1 MSARARPARA
11 TEPRP
16 PTRTFPRGAAPPAAP
31 TGNPCRVTAAF
42 DPERHVPG
50 ARRRAAH
57 STVTESHVI
66 TTTGLTKVYRSRG
79 REVTALDGVDL
90 HVREGE
96 VYGVIGQSGAG
107 KSSLIRCVNLLER
120 PTSGTV
126 TVAGQDLT
134 ALAGRGPRAGREL
147 RQARSRI
154 GMVFQHFNLLS
165 TRTVQDNV
173 ELPLEILGASGKERS
188 RKALELLDLVG
199 LADKAKA
206 YPAQLSGGQKQRVGI
221 ARALA
226 GDPKVLL
233 SDEATSAL
241 DPETTRSILALLR
254 DLNRQLG
261 LTVLLITHEMDVVKS
276 ICDSAALME
285 KGRIVESGTV
295 GDLLATPG
303 SELAAA
309 LFPVGGDASG
319 DDRTVVDVTFHG
331 DSATQP
337 VISQLSRTYNID
349 ISILGAA
356 IDTVGGLQVGRMR
369 IELPGRYE
377 DNVVPIGFLREQ
389 GLQIDVVGRETPAL
403 VKEGAK

>member
-1 MSARARPARA
+1 MPRRDGP
-11 TEPRP
+11 EPP
-16 PTRTFPRGAAPPAAP
+16 KNNAPCPAP
-31 TGNPCRVTAAF
+31 TT
-42 DPERHVPG
+42 
-50 ARRRAAH
+50 RAAH
-57 STVTESHVI
+57 STVTETHVI
-66 TTTGLTKVYRSRG
+66 TTSGLTKVYRSRG

-120 PTSGTV
+120 PTAGTV

-165 TRTVQDNV
+165 ARTVQDNV
-173 ELPLEILGASGKERS
+173 ELPLEILGTSGKERS

-199 LADKAKA
+199 LADKAKS

-241 DPETTRSILALLR
+241 DPDTTRSILQLLR

-276 ICDSAALME
+276 ICDSAALMDR
-285 KGRIVESGTV
+285 GRIVESGTV
-295 GDLLATPG
+295 GELLATPG

-319 DDRTVVDVTFHG
+319 DDRTVLDVTFQG
-331 DSATQP
+331 EAATRP

-377 DNVVPIGFLREQ
+377 DNVVPVGFLREQ
-389 GLQIDVVGRETPAL
+389 GLQIDVVNEVPDDSGAPDAAAAPAPL
-403 VKEGAK
+403 AEEGAK

>member
-1 MSARARPARA
+1 M
-11 TEPRP
+11 
-16 PTRTFPRGAAPPAAP
+16 
-31 TGNPCRVTAAF
+31 
-42 DPERHVPG
+42 
-50 ARRRAAH
+50 
-57 STVTESHVI
+57 I

-120 PTSGTV
+120 PTAGTV
-126 TVAGQDLT
+126 TVDGRDLT
-134 ALAGRGPRAGREL
+134 ALAGRGPRAGKEL
-147 RQARSRI
+147 RRARSRI

-173 ELPLEILGASGKERS
+173 ELPLEILGTSGKERS

-199 LADKAKA
+199 LADKARA

-241 DPETTRSILALLR
+241 DPETTRSILQLLR

-261 LTVLLITHEMDVVKS
+261 LTVLLITHEMDVVKTV
-276 ICDSAALME
+276 CDSAALME
-285 KGRIVESGTV
+285 DGHIVESGTV
-295 GDLLATPG
+295 SELLATPG
-303 SELAAA
+303 SQLAAA
-309 LFPVGGDASG
+309 LFPVRGTGTGDEH
-319 DDRTVVDVTFHG
+319 TVVDVTFHG
-331 DSATQP
+331 EAATRP
-337 VISQLSRTYNID
+337 VISRLSRTYNID

-356 IDTVGGLQVGRMR
+356 IDTVGGLQIGRMR

-389 GLQIDVVGRETPAL
+389 GLQIDVVDGAAQAPAP
-403 VKEGAK
+403 VKEEAK

>member
-1 MSARARPARA
+1 M
-11 TEPRP
+11 
-16 PTRTFPRGAAPPAAP
+16 
-31 TGNPCRVTAAF
+31 
-42 DPERHVPG
+42 PG
-50 ARRRAAH
+50 ENRAAH
-57 STVTESHVI
+57 STVTETPVI
-66 TTTGLTKVYRSRG
+66 TTSGLTKVYRSRG

-120 PTSGTV
+120 PTAGTV

-134 ALAGRGPRAGREL
+134 ALAGRGSRASKDL
-147 RQARSRI
+147 RRARSRI

-165 TRTVQDNV
+165 SRTVKDNV
-173 ELPLEILGASGKERS
+173 ELPLEILGLSGAERS

-199 LADKAKA
+199 LADKAKS

-241 DPETTRSILALLR
+241 DPETTRSILKLLR
-254 DLNRQLG
+254 DLNQQLG

-276 ICDSAALME
+276 VCDSAALME
-285 KGRIVESGTV
+285 NGQIVESGTV
-295 GDLLATPG
+295 TELLATPG

-309 LFPVGGDASG
+309 LFPVSGDATG
-319 DDRTVVDVTFHG
+319 ENRTVVDVTFHG
-331 DSATQP
+331 EAATQP

-356 IDTVGGLQVGRMR
+356 MDTVAGKQVGRMR
-369 IELPGRYE
+369 IELPGRFE
-377 DNVVPIGFLREQ
+377 ENVVPIGFLREQ
-389 GLQIDVVGRETPAL
+389 GLQVDIAGQDPVSTPQDATLL

>member
-1 MSARARPARA
+1 M
-11 TEPRP
+11 
-16 PTRTFPRGAAPPAAP
+16 
-31 TGNPCRVTAAF
+31 
-42 DPERHVPG
+42 
-50 ARRRAAH
+50 
-57 STVTESHVI
+57 I
-66 TTTGLTKVYRSRG
+66 TTSGLTKVYRSRG

-134 ALAGRGPRAGREL
+134 ALAGRGPRAGKDLRE
-147 RQARSRI
+147 ARSRI

-165 TRTVQDNV
+165 SRTVQDNI
-173 ELPLEILGASGKERS
+173 ELPLEILGLSGQERS

-199 LADKAKA
+199 LADKARA

-241 DPETTRSILALLR
+241 DPETTRSILQLLR
-254 DLNRQLG
+254 DLNQQLG

-276 ICDSAALME
+276 VCDSAALME
-285 KGRIVESGTV
+285 RGQIIESGTV
-295 GDLLATPG
+295 SELLATPG

-309 LFPVGGDASG
+309 LFPVSG
-319 DDRTVVDVTFHG
+319 DTTGEHRTVVDVTFLG
-331 DSATQP
+331 EAATRP

-356 IDTVGGLQVGRMR
+356 MDTVAGKQVGRMR
-369 IELPGRYE
+369 IELPGRFE

-389 GLQIDVVGRETPAL
+389 GLQVDIAGEDPAAVRPKNGLPAGEVTKTL

>member
-1 MSARARPARA
+1 M
-11 TEPRP
+11 
-16 PTRTFPRGAAPPAAP
+16 
-31 TGNPCRVTAAF
+31 
-42 DPERHVPG
+42 
-50 ARRRAAH
+50 
-57 STVTESHVI
+57 I
-66 TTTGLTKVYRSRG
+66 TTSGLTKVYRARG

-120 PTSGTV
+120 PTAGTV

-165 TRTVQDNV
+165 SRTVQDNV
-173 ELPLEILGASGKERS
+173 ELPLEILGKSGQERS

-276 ICDSAALME
+276 VCDSAALME
-285 KGRIVESGTV
+285 SGRIVESGTV
-295 GDLLATPG
+295 SELLATPG

-309 LFPVGGDASG
+309 LFPLDGEASG
-319 DDRTVVDVTFHG
+319 EDRTVVDVTFQG
-331 DSATQP
+331 ESATQP
-337 VISQLSRTYNID
+337 VISQLARTYNID

-377 DNVVPIGFLREQ
+377 DNVVPIGFLRER
-389 GLQIDVVGRETPAL
+389 GLQIDVPGRESEL

>member
-1 MSARARPARA
+1 MDTP
-11 TEPRP
+11 
-16 PTRTFPRGAAPPAAP
+16 
-31 TGNPCRVTAAF
+31 
-42 DPERHVPG
+42 
-50 ARRRAAH
+50 
-57 STVTESHVI
+57 VI
-66 TTTGLTKVYRSRG
+66 TTSGLTKTYRTRG
-79 REVTALDGVDL
+79 REVTAVDDVDL
-90 HVREGE
+90 TVREGE

-107 KSSLIRCVNLLER
+107 KSSLIRCINLLER

-126 TVAGQDLT
+126 TVDGTDLT
-134 ALAGRGPRAGREL
+134 ALAGRGNRAGREL
-147 RQARSRI
+147 RRARSRI

-165 TRTVQDNV
+165 TRTVQDNI
-173 ELPLEILGASGKERS
+173 ELPLEILGHSGAARS

-241 DPETTRSILALLR
+241 DPETTRSILQLLR
-254 DLNRQLG
+254 DLGQQLG

-285 KGRIVESGTV
+285 RGRIIESGTV
-295 GDLLATPG
+295 PELLATPG
-303 SELAAA
+303 SQLASA
-309 LFPVGGDASG
+309 LFPVSGESG
-319 DDRTVVDVTFHG
+319 DPERTVLDVTFLG
-331 DSATQP
+331 ESTSRP

-356 IDTVGGLQVGRMR
+356 MDTVAGRQVGRMR

-389 GLQIDVVGRETPAL
+389 GLHVENAADAADAADAVADAAPAL

>member
-1 MSARARPARA
+1 M
-11 TEPRP
+11 
-16 PTRTFPRGAAPPAAP
+16 
-31 TGNPCRVTAAF
+31 
-42 DPERHVPG
+42 
-50 ARRRAAH
+50 
-57 STVTESHVI
+57 I
-66 TTTGLTKVYRSRG
+66 TTSGLTKVYRSRG

-126 TVAGQDLT
+126 TVDGRDLT
-134 ALAGRGPRAGREL
+134 ALAGSGPRAGREL
-147 RQARSRI
+147 REARSRI

-165 TRTVQDNV
+165 SRSVQGNV
-173 ELPLEILGASGKERS
+173 ELPLEILGLSGRERS

-199 LADKAKA
+199 LTDKARS
-206 YPAQLSGGQKQRVGI
+206 YPSQLSGGQKQRVGI

-241 DPETTRSILALLR
+241 DPETTRSILQLLR
-254 DLNRQLG
+254 DLNRRLG
-261 LTVLLITHEMDVVKS
+261 LTVLLITHEMDVVKTV
-276 ICDSAALME
+276 CDSAALMDG
-285 KGRIVESGTV
+285 GRIAESGTV
-295 GDLLATPG
+295 AELLATPG

-309 LFPVGGDASG
+309 LFPVSG
-319 DDRTVVDVTFHG
+319 EPSGAGRTVVDITFHG
-331 DSATQP
+331 DTAGRP

-356 IDTVGGLQVGRMR
+356 MDTVGGRQVGRMR
-369 IELPGRYE
+369 IELPGPFE
-377 DNVVPIGFLREQ
+377 ENVVPIGFLREQ
-389 GLQIDVVGRETPAL
+389 GLQVDIATGAPATSGATPVAL
-403 VKEGAK
+403 VKDGAE